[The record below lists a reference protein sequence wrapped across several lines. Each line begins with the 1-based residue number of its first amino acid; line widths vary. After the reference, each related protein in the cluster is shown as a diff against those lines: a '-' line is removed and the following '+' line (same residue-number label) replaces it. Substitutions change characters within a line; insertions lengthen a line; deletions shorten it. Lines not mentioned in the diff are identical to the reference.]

1 MEGLVPVLCALL
13 MSAEFAGGKKEPGRG
28 GRGRRGARR
37 PREQPSPPPPPG
49 CPAGVNLSCYQC
61 FKAASQA
68 LCTPTVCDPS
78 DRVCVSNTVVL
89 LRKSKGTLSLS
100 KRCAPRCPN
109 TNMNYEWTLGPRI
122 LGRIIRRCCS
132 GNLCNRAPTIQQGPW
147 ALGRGFLLAAGLL
160 WVLL

>member
-13 MSAEFAGGKKEPGRG
+13 VSAEFAGSKKEP
-28 GRGRRGARR
+28 
-37 PREQPSPPPPPG
+37 
-49 CPAGVNLSCYQC
+49 GVNLSCYQC
-61 FKAASQA
+61 FKAASHA

-78 DRVCVSNTVVL
+78 DRVCVSNAVVF
-89 LRKSKGTLSLS
+89 LRKSKVILSLS

-122 LGRIIRRCCS
+122 LGRISRRCCS
-132 GNLCNRAPTIQQGPW
+132 GNLCNRAPTIQQDPW
-147 ALGRGFLLAAGLL
+147 ALRRGFLLAAGLL